1 MTELRFMTEIP
12 HYMHVLKEAKV
23 SFERAN
29 PNLNV
34 IIQQAVDNFEM
45 TKALDSE
52 EAPDIIELGGFPA
65 GNLDGLF
72 IDLSPFAAEL
82 EGLEEDWYPGLRRA
96 IYHGNVLPAL
106 PLEIMTPLIAYNREI
121 FDRAGLPYPTD
132 SWTWDDMVEIAKK
145 LTLRDAQGEI
155 TQYGFGIGVDVE
167 WWEPFVMRNGGS
179 YVAPDGSTAHGYVDS
194 PATVEAFRKLIDA
207 YRVHKIIRMP
217 NEPEGM
223 AGFEPE
229 DAAMSLLFGW
239 HFWHDPDSQNKYEVV
254 GLPKMPG
261 GCETNMIYMA
271 GAGVT
276 QKSKKPRLAW
286 EFLRHYI
293 LASRYWVL
301 PNTRSQAVEQG
312 LTNHP
317 IWSRYLQELEQVE
330 LSAFFRSR
338 KWNAGRQLINDDIR
352 RMIVNGINVAQ
363 TVRSWTRFG

>member
-1 MTELRFMTEIP
+1 MFGR
-12 HYMHVLKEAKV
+12 
-23 SFERAN
+23 N
-29 PNLNV
+29 P
-34 IIQQAVDNFEM
+34 IHAGKSK
-45 TKALDSE
+45 KALPFSCGYVNGE
-52 EAPDIIELGGFPA
+52 ECPGIYR
-65 GNLDGLF
+65 GLF
-72 IDLSPFAAEL
+72 IDLSPYAAEI
-82 EGLEEDWYPGLRRA
+82 EGFEEDWYPGLRRA
-96 IYHGNVLPAL
+96 IYHGDVLPAL
-106 PLEIMTPLIAYNREI
+106 PLEIMTPLIAYNREM
-121 FDRAGLPYPTD
+121 FDRAGLAYPTD
-132 SWTWDDMVEIAKK
+132 NWTWDDLVEIAKK
-145 LTLRDAQGEI
+145 LTLRDAEGQI
-155 TQYGFGIGVDVE
+155 TQYGFGMGVDVE

-179 YVAPDGSTAHGYVDS
+179 YVAPDVSTAHGYVDS

-207 YRVHKIIRMP
+207 FRIHKIIRMP
-217 NEPEGM
+217 NESESI
-223 AGFEPE
+223 AGFEQE
-229 DAAMSLLFGW
+229 DAAMSFFFGW
-239 HFWHDPDSQNKYEVV
+239 HFWHNPDSQNKYEVV

-271 GAGVT
+271 GARVT

-301 PNTRSQAVEQG
+301 PSTRSQAVEQG

-352 RMIVNGINVAQ
+352 RMIVDGIDVAQ